1 MDSWFLNSAHVQN
14 TFTILDANRPV
25 SRRGDS
31 DGEPAEGKA
40 AAESSET
47 RHGWAGGVR
56 GAAEIFFH
64 FRWAAGWCT
73 VHEQSGRSGLATRTR
88 YIILRRLRR

>member
-1 MDSWFLNSAHVQN
+1 MDSWFLNSAQVQN
-14 TFTILDANRPV
+14 TFTILDANRRPV

-31 DGEPAEGKA
+31 DGEPAEH
-40 AAESSET
+40 SET
-47 RHGWAGGVR
+47 RYGWAGGVR